1 MASIDSVT
9 ASSSQRLNTLRGD
22 DILVREVLLEKT
34 REILAKTGF
43 YLSGSQ
49 NSRGLCFD
57 IVARRDD
64 VLLLVKVLTNV
75 DSFSLENSQE
85 LKMIATTLAGSP
97 LLLGVKSGAGELEE
111 GVVYSRFGVP
121 VLALQTFY
129 DLVIEGMPPVIFAA
143 PGGLYVRIDGEVLT
157 RAREA
162 KTISLGTLAEVAG
175 VSRRTIQMYI
185 EGMGATV
192 EIALKLEEFLGEPL
206 ITAVNPLAFAKQTDY
221 EAQPIEGF
229 QRFAEE
235 VYRRLNGLGYSIVP
249 TVKSPFD
256 AFAREKKN
264 LILTGVEMEGQDLA
278 RKAETVVNISRIV
291 ERDSALFVESK
302 RVKLNLHGVPI
313 ISQDDLKKAQEAD
326 DILEL
331 IAERK
336 RR

>member
-1 MASIDSVT
+1 
-9 ASSSQRLNTLRGD
+9 
-22 DILVREVLLEKT
+22 
-34 REILAKTGF
+34 
-43 YLSGSQ
+43 
-49 NSRGLCFD
+49 
-57 IVARRDD
+57 
-64 VLLLVKVLTNV
+64 
-75 DSFSLENSQE
+75 
-85 LKMIATTLAGSP
+85 
-97 LLLGVKSGAGELEE
+97 
-111 GVVYSRFGVP
+111 
-121 VLALQTFY
+121 
-129 DLVIEGMPPVIFAA
+129 MPPVIFAA